1 MLNLSFTYEDL
12 QFFLLIVVRVTSFIF
27 IAPFFGM
34 NNTPRMVKIG
44 MGVALSAL
52 LYGVVDR
59 PEIIFDTETEY
70 AIIVM
75 KEVITG
81 LLIGFGA
88 QLCTTIATLA
98 GRIVDT
104 EAGLAMAQVFDVN
117 TREQVSISAGI
128 YQYSLMLILI
138 ASGMYRYLVMALR
151 DTFTLIPVAGAVFN
165 QDKLVGAFIQFLGD
179 FMAIGFRMALPV
191 FCCILLL
198 NAILGILAKVA
209 PQMNMFAVGMQLKV
223 LTGLTILYV
232 SMFLIPKSAELVF
245 DEMKRM
251 IVSFVE
257 GMM

>member
-1 MLNLSFTYEDL
+1 MVNLSFSYEDL
-12 QFFLLIVVRVTSFIF
+12 QFFLLILMRVTSFIYV
-27 IAPFFGM
+27 APFFGM
-34 NNTPRMVKIG
+34 NNTPHRVKIG
-44 MGVALSAL
+44 LGVMISVV

-59 PEIIFDTETEY
+59 PDINFDTETEY

-75 KEVITG
+75 KEVLTG
-81 LLIGFGA
+81 LLIGYGA

-117 TREQVSISAGI
+117 TRENVSISAGI
-128 YQYSLMLILI
+128 YQYSIMLILI
-138 ASGMYRYLVMALR
+138 GSGMYRYLIMALR
-151 DTFTLIPVAGAVFN
+151 DSFTLIPVAGAVFN
-165 QDKLVGAFIQFLGD
+165 QDKLVSAFADFFSQF
-179 FMAIGFRMALPV
+179 MSIGFRLALPV
-191 FCCILLL
+191 FCCILML

-209 PQMNMFAVGMQLKV
+209 PQMNMFAVGIQLKV

-232 SMFLIPKSAELVF
+232 SIFMIPQSAELVY

-251 IVSFVE
+251 IVSFIE